1 MDKVKKKSAKQRCQ
15 ICGSYEHLVNGLCRR
30 CEWNELM
37 NVQATIEWMRRIP
50 KMQMLETWK

>member
-15 ICGSYEHLVNGLCRR
+15 ICGSCDHLINGLCRR

-37 NVQATIEWMRRIP
+37 NVQATIEWMRRMP
-50 KMQMLETWK
+50 KMQMLETFK